1 MYASKMDTTSAFTI
15 VILFI
20 LTTVL
25 IVKDMEHRTRFEED
39 ETRRELLELFIKG
52 FTDGLG
58 ENSDSLDR
66 TLKRIGYT
74 YPEQID
80 KIAVDQ
86 SAPPDIQEEATYV
99 PMHEIDF
106 DLETAAKKDN
116 AEWAQIVQLPEEN

>member
-1 MYASKMDTTSAFTI
+1 MDTTAAFTI
-15 VILFI
+15 IILFI
-20 LTTVL
+20 LITVL
-25 IVKDMEHRTRFEED
+25 VVKDMEHRTRFEED

-58 ENSDSLDR
+58 ENTDSLDR

-86 SAPPDIQEEATYV
+86 TPPIDIPEETPYV

-106 DLETAAKKDN
+106 DLESAAERDTAQ
-116 AEWAQIVQLPEEN
+116 WAQTVQLPEEN